1 MDLFTIKRPL
11 INRSFNRSSASTSNS
26 GRKFSD
32 QRFSFKILLIVLLS
46 ISFSASIRA
55 KESAIEEHLTDADL
69 VIVGDRADIAIDE
82 VAADIQVI
90 TEEEIRRSG
99 VSTLVEIL
107 QGLSSIQIGDN
118 STNATFSLRGFSAQ
132 QAGSNTLILL
142 NGRRLNNS
150 DLAAPQLANINVNNI
165 VRIEILNSS
174 AGVLYGDQ
182 AVGGVINIITIQK
195 ENSATDL
202 YVSAGSYQA
211 QQAAINSSIKL
222 DENWQLQL
230 ALNHVT
236 NNHFREHNEESQS
249 QKQITLDYET
259 EQQGFTL
266 TAEQND
272 QKINTPGA
280 LLLTDLQLDRSQ
292 SRSEFSQ
299 DFIKLDNSSYR
310 LASFFKLS
318 NNWKLIAELQQSN
331 DDSFS
336 RTSFLNFAVD
346 STSNTNRKLLSFT
359 PRLVKK
365 FNTDSGWGSVTTG
378 IDMTQS
384 KYAFSFLGRSN
395 KQTLSSGYIYSTVPL
410 STDFTLNTGVRYA
423 NVKDKL
429 IDAFVYSNGIDISN
443 NASAINL
450 GGIYDINSKLKFY
463 ARFEN
468 NFRFAKVDEQAYTS
482 PGVVGLNPQQGNSFD
497 LGFKYGSGDSRLKI
511 SAYRLKLK
519 DEIIFDPSQPPPTGA
534 FFQGANVNADK
545 STRDGIKFTV
555 EQLVSQKFSVNFN
568 ANWINARFTSGFN
581 KGNTIPGVSKK
592 TAHINLK
599 YFASDNQQL
608 TLEYLFTGKRKQEGD
623 NSNFFPEVK
632 SYGLFNLSY
641 YLKFNDRLFDGKLNS
656 WEFSA
661 RINNLLD
668 KKYNGFALFNGF
680 YPAAER
686 NFTAS
691 LRYYFVH

>member
-1 MDLFTIKRPL
+1 MVPFLTKR
-11 INRSFNRSSASTSNS
+11 IEVNEY
-26 GRKFSD
+26 
-32 QRFSFKILLIVLLS
+32 ILTVLLLQLLS
-46 ISFSASIRA
+46 ISIGVKASD
-55 KESAIEEHLTDADL
+55 HLSSDADL
-69 VIVGDRADIAIDE
+69 IVVGDRADIAIDE

-90 TEEEIRRSG
+90 TEDEIRRSG
-99 VSTLVEIL
+99 ASTLVEIL

-132 QAGSNTLILL
+132 QAGSNSLILL

-150 DLAAPQLANINVNNI
+150 DLAAPQLSNINVNTI

-182 AVGGVINIITIQK
+182 AVAGVINIITLQK
-195 ENSATDL
+195 DHSATDV

-211 QQAAINSSIKL
+211 QQAAINSSIEL

-230 ALNHVT
+230 ALKHIS
-236 NNHFREHNEESQS
+236 NNHFRDHNEESQY
-249 QKQITLDYET
+249 QKQISLDYQT

-266 TAEQND
+266 TAEQNE

-280 LLLTDLQLDRSQ
+280 LLLADLQLDRSQ
-292 SRSEFSQ
+292 SRTEFSQ
-299 DFIKLDNSSYR
+299 DFVKLDNSSYR
-310 LASFFKLS
+310 LASFINLS
-318 NNWKLIAELQQSN
+318 NSWKLIAELQQSN

-336 RTSFLNFAVD
+336 RTSFLNFAVG

-365 FNTDSGWGSVTTG
+365 FKNDSGWGSITAG
-378 IDMTQS
+378 IDTTQS

-395 KQTLSSGYIYSTVPL
+395 KQTLTSSYIYSTVPL
-410 STDFTLNTGVRYA
+410 STDFILNTGVRYA

-429 IDAFVYSNGIDISN
+429 IDAFVYANGIDISN
-443 NASAINL
+443 NASAFNL
-450 GGIYDINSKLKFY
+450 GGIYDVNRKIKFY

-497 LGFKYGSGDSRLKI
+497 LGFKYGNDDTRLKI

-534 FFQGANVNADK
+534 FFQGANINADK

-555 EQLVSQKFSVNFN
+555 EQLFSEKLSVNIN
-568 ANWINARFTSGFN
+568 ANWINAKFTSGFN
-581 KGNTIPGVSKK
+581 KGNTIPGVSKN
-592 TAHINLK
+592 TAYISLK
-599 YFASDNQQL
+599 YFSSDKQQI
-608 TLEYLFTGKRKQEGD
+608 TLDYLFTGKRKQQGD

-632 SYGLFNLSY
+632 SYALFNLSY
-641 YLKFNDRLFDGKLNS
+641 YHKFNDRLFDGKLNN

-686 NFTAS
+686 NFTMS
-691 LRYYFVH
+691 LRYHFTH